1 MSSSVGERWTG
12 SQPLTVVDPG
22 RVRGEGD
29 DQQAGMGLGLGEG
42 GVVAAGAA
50 DQRAAGAAAAGRQQV
65 AVAFA
70 VEVGRAR
77 QAADQAVGAVAAVE
91 LVRARAGLDQVV
103 LGAGFDR
110 VVAEAAGEADAAD
123 RLAAILRPGGCR
135 CRGRGRP
142 SASAPGRSAGQET
155 GCGSLPGRASSR
167 GRSPAPFARVTLKVW
182 LGFVEGDDEL
192 VAAAAAD
199 DLQPG
204 AAAGGRVELDVG
216 GGFRRRFLAAG
227 GRCGLWR
234 PRSRRCPGRRRACR
248 GRRRRR
254 GGRRRGRRRS
264 RCACGLPIRVS
275 RKAEPSRLSK
285 PKSLSWPS
293 PQARCGLQRGPDAA
307 ALAAGARG
315 REGGDV
321 AVAGAAGHAVVAVVA
336 VDEVFVAGAAVDD
349 VDAEVA
355 GDLVAVARPAEDL
368 VVAEVAVD
376 LVARRRR
383 RRRPRRCRGRRGSGR
398 SPGPPQIRSLP
409 RLPKID
415 VVALAAP
422 DHVALRRPADHVVA
436 VGADDL
442 RLPAVAART
451 SSSSLSRRGRRPT
464 AKAARR
470 QQPEQ
475 TMTPLDV
482 DSRRTLASVDVIAR
496 LRRCGSASC

>member
-12 SQPLTVVDPG
+12 WQPLTVVDPG
-22 RVRGEGD
+22 CVLGEGD
-29 DQQAGMGLGLGEG
+29 DQQAGMRLGLGEG

-65 AVAFA
+65 AAAFA
-70 VEVGRAR
+70 VEEGRAG

-91 LVRARAGLDQVV
+91 LVGAGAGLDQVV
-103 LGAGFDR
+103 LGAAVDR

-123 RLAAILRPGGCR
+123 RHQRAFDPQAVVAGAEVGHQPARR
-135 CRGRGRP
+135 D
-142 SASAPGRSAGQET
+142 RSAGQET
-155 GCGSLPGRASSR
+155 CVRRCRRVRAAGADRQPLLRGDAEGLGR
-167 GRSPAPFARVTLKVW
+167 
-182 LGFVEGDDEL
+182 FVEGDDEL

-199 DLQPG
+199 HLQAG
-204 AAAGGRVELDVG
+204 AAAGRRVELDVG
-216 GGFRRRFLAAG
+216 ASPSAALPCRRRWS
-227 GRCGLWR
+227 GLWR
-234 PRSRRCPGRRRACR
+234 PCSRRCPGRRRACR

-254 GGRRRGRRRS
+254 RWSSPGPPS
-264 RCACGLPIRVS
+264 ITFACGLPIRVS

-293 PQARCGLQRGPDAA
+293 PRALCGAQRGPDAA

-321 AVAGAAGHAVVAVVA
+321 ALAGAAGHAVVAVVA

-355 GDLVAVARPAEDL
+355 GDLVV
-368 VVAEVAVD
+368 
-376 LVARRRR
+376 VARRRR
-383 RRRPRRCRGRRGSGR
+383 GPCRRRGRRYLVASPAPPSTSSLPR
-398 SPGPPQIRSLP
+398 PPWIWSAPGPPQIRSLP

-415 VVALAAP
+415 VVAVAAP

-442 RLPAVAART
+442 RLPPVAARR
-451 SSSSLSRRGRRPT
+451 LLRAFVGRRSG
-464 AKAARR
+464 AHRERGERR
-470 QQPEQ
+470 RRPAQRLIPRL
-475 TMTPLDV
+475 LDRR
-482 DSRRTLASVDVIAR
+482 DPRAHRSRR